1 MYEHMYRMRINCKFK
16 GVNGIGFCFYS
27 FQGKAI
33 EGDKGAGCT
42 ATTAGGMIDLNVIQ
56 PNP

>member
-1 MYEHMYRMRINCKFK
+1 MYRMRINCKFK